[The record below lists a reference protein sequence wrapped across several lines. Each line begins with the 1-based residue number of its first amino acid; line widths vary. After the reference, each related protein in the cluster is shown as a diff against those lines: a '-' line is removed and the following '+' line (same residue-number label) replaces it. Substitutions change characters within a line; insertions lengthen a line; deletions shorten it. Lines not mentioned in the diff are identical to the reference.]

1 MQKYRFFPTCR
12 YLFLHKDFLSSV
24 LAMDKEDSNELLPNL
39 LPPQHFQKHEQ
50 GSLWSLSTACKG
62 DYAACM
68 AIIQESLQTEMLEE
82 CLASF
87 TSADCVFLLL
97 PCVTAHTLPALV
109 SFQLMIQER
118 KTVPVLQDNPLNQR
132 NMVLSTVYT
141 AHLWLVYRDF

>member
-1 MQKYRFFPTCR
+1 
-12 YLFLHKDFLSSV
+12 
-24 LAMDKEDSNELLPNL
+24 MDKEDSNELLPNL

-68 AIIQESLQTEMLEE
+68 AIIQESLQTEVLEE

-132 NMVLSTVYT
+132 NMVLTTVYT
-141 AHLWLVYRDF
+141 AHL